1 MPRSERGKRL
11 LLQITDGGK
20 MDKLFKGQQIIPT
33 YETENSMLVL
43 GDTFQV
49 LDKLKSQSV
58 DLIFADPP
66 YFLSNGGF
74 SPIRRLT

>member
-49 LDKLKSQSV
+49 LVLAYK
-58 DLIFADPP
+58 
-66 YFLSNGGF
+66 
-74 SPIRRLT
+74 